1 WACER
6 TTASMEEAANGR
18 LRFLRSASLRRPWL
32 SPQSRRKRRPPDS
45 TRCMEPVTPPA
56 APQNVSFIKGHGSAS
71 AKQQGEVLFFVG
83 QDGSLRPSG
92 TRPACLCGFGGACFC
107 LPV

>member
-56 APQNVSFIKGHGSAS
+56 APQNVSFIKAHGSAS
-71 AKQQGEVLFFVG
+71 AKQQGEVLFGLWGRLAACGRVVHG
-83 QDGSLRPSG
+83 L
-92 TRPACLCGFGGACFC
+92 PASAAL
-107 LPV
+107 